1 VSGRRAWRSRSPR
14 GWGTIL
20 PPGRASSTS
29 RRCTIRTSSGRRSR
43 ALGVRAAPQQPLVA
57 AIQDW
62 LRDQD
67 LLLILD
73 NCEQIAE
80 TAPRFA
86 RWLTASPGLVIL
98 ATSRVALQLRWE
110 HEYPLAPLR
119 LPDRDRE
126 RPPGELADIPA
137 VALFVA
143 RARSARADF
152 ALTAENTATILA
164 LCQRLDGLPL
174 AIELAA
180 QLLRLLSPRA
190 LLDRVEAR
198 DILHTATLRDLPER
212 QQSLQATVEWST

>member
-1 VSGRRAWRSRSPR
+1 M
-14 GWGTIL
+14 
-20 PPGRASSTS
+20 
-29 RRCTIRTSSGRRSR
+29 
-43 ALGVRAAPQQPLVA
+43 
-57 AIQDW
+57 
-62 LRDQD
+62 
-67 LLLILD
+67 
-73 NCEQIAE
+73 
-80 TAPRFA
+80 
-86 RWLTASPGLVIL
+86 IL

-119 LPDRDRE
+119 LPERDRE

-198 DILHTATLRDLPER
+198 DLLHTATLRDLPER